1 MTVIVQCTYFLQ
13 IRILMVI
20 YLDMSNTE
28 LFDAWLKWEGIIGY
42 TDTVKLVIANI
53 WQEQLEG
60 GLKD

>member
-1 MTVIVQCTYFLQ
+1 
-13 IRILMVI
+13 
-20 YLDMSNTE
+20 MSNTE